1 MRILNPL
8 AHLLSAPDV
17 SAEGEYGYDS
27 TRRAMQYHDG
37 VRKKLASP
45 TGFMPF
51 AYPIGGGPTQTTT
64 TARNHGA
71 AGGAAQVP
79 FVLEGHML
87 VQSVAFWNTD
97 TTLARAADCAI
108 YEDRLDNS
116 NTLDLVPNSTGTNL
130 TWTAGSAALRTITLA
145 SAPLYLPPGQY
156 WVIVRNTHATNQ
168 LGIGQ
173 SSAGTLSANVYQ
185 ASNLG
190 TSAHTS
196 TLDFVSTGGPAKVT
210 TVPGIRLNGR
220 VFGQATAY

>member
-1 MRILNPL
+1 MKLLTALQHALNI
-8 AHLLSAPDV
+8 ADV
-17 SAEGEYGYDS
+17 AAEGDYGYDT
-27 TRRAMQYHDG
+27 TRKAMQYHDG
-37 VRKKLASP
+37 VRKRLASP
-45 TGFMPF
+45 MGFMPF
-51 AYPIGGGPTQTTT
+51 AYPIGGSPTQSTT

-87 VQSVAFWNTD
+87 VQSVSFWNTD

-116 NTLDLVPNSTGTNL
+116 NTIDLVPNSTGTNL
-130 TWTAGSAALRTITLA
+130 TWTAASAALRTITLA
-145 SAPLYLPPGQY
+145 TTPLYLPPGEY

-173 SSAGTLSANVYQ
+173 SSAGTLAANAYQ

-190 TSAHTS
+190 TSAYTS
-196 TLDFVSTGGPAKVT
+196 TLDFVSTGAPAKVT
-210 TVPGIRLNGR
+210 TIPGIRLNGR